1 MRRVLLD
8 TQVFV
13 AAYLG
18 DPLPKRV
25 RQLLTDSAVER
36 LISAASLLEIAI
48 KNAIGKIQ
56 MNEPQ
61 VTQAARD
68 LAVTILPVSAQ
79 HALRIFRLPPHHR
92 DPFDRAIIATA
103 LVESVPLLGADRL
116 FRDYPG
122 LTVIW
127 S

>member
-18 DPLPKRV
+18 DPLPKKV
-25 RQLLTDSAVER
+25 RQLLSDSAVER
-36 LISAASLLEIAI
+36 LVSTASLIEIAI

-56 MNEPQ
+56 MSDGQ
-61 VTQAARD
+61 VLQAARD
-68 LAVTILPVSAQ
+68 LAVTILPVNAQ
-79 HALRIFRLPPHHR
+79 HALRLFRLPPHHR

-103 LVESVPLLGADRL
+103 LVESLPLLGGDRL
-116 FRDYPG
+116 FRRYAG
-122 LTVIW
+122 LTVVW

>member
-1 MRRVLLD
+1 
-8 TQVFV
+8 
-13 AAYLG
+13 
-18 DPLPKRV
+18 
-25 RQLLTDSAVER
+25 
-36 LISAASLLEIAI
+36 LLEIAI
-48 KNAIGKIQ
+48 KNGIGKIQ
-56 MNEPQ
+56 MTEPQ
-61 VTQAARD
+61 VSQAARD

-116 FRDYPG
+116 FRDYAG